1 MQVGMNKFG
10 FSFEKKIGSGSFGQI
25 FLGINNKTG
34 QEVAIKLEIATIK
47 HPQLWFEGKL
57 YKLLQG
63 GDGIPLTYWFG
74 SENEYNI
81 LVMELLGANLEELFN
96 QCKRKFSLKT
106 VLMIGQ
112 QMITRIEFLHN
123 KNFIHRDIKP
133 DNFLIGIDKK
143 CTIIYM
149 IDFGLS
155 KKYRDSRTNLHIPY
169 RDGKSLTGTAR
180 YASINTHLGV
190 EQSRRD
196 DLEAIGYVLVYFL
209 NGQLPWQG
217 LKTDN
222 KTDKYEKIAQCKIG
236 TTVEKLCEGLP
247 EEFSI
252 YLNYCQSLKFEE
264 RPDYVWLRRLF
275 KDLFVKMK
283 YVNDNLFDW
292 STPFV

>member
-10 FSFEKKIGSGSFGQI
+10 FSFDKKIGSGSFGQI
-25 FLGINNKTG
+25 FLGTNKQTG
-34 QEVAIKLEIATIK
+34 QEVAIKLEIVTIK
-47 HPQLWFEGKL
+47 HPQLLFEGKL
-57 YKLLQG
+57 YKVLQG
-63 GDGIPLTYWFG
+63 GVGIPQAYWFG

-81 LVMELLGANLEELFN
+81 LVMELLGSNLEDLFN

-106 VLMIGQ
+106 VLMIAQ
-112 QMITRIEFLHN
+112 QMITRIEFLHS

-133 DNFLIGIDKK
+133 DNFLIGIDKRVD
-143 CTIIYM
+143 TIYV

-155 KKYRDSRTNLHIPY
+155 KKFRDTRTNLHIPY

-222 KTDKYEKIAQCKIG
+222 QKDKYEKITESKIG
-236 TTVEKLCEGLP
+236 TTVEKLCEGMP

-252 YLNYCQSLKFEE
+252 YLNYCKSLKFEE
-264 RPDYVWLRRLF
+264 RPDYVWLRKLF
-275 KDLFVKMK
+275 KDLYGRMK
-283 YVNDNLFDW
+283 YPNDNLFDW
-292 STPFV
+292 STPLL